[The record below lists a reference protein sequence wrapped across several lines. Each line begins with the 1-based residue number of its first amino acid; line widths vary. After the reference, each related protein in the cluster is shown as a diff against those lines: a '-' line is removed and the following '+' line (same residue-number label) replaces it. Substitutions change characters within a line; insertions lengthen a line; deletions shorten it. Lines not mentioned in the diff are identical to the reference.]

1 MRVEIPDEIY
11 FITFPQDVSWSKD
24 SVNSEVATYGSNSPY
39 LTYGTTKL
47 RNLSLGNC
55 LFEGFSDGKAV
66 EGNIL
71 ELEAAMQMV
80 ITEFGSASPYCWN
93 AYAGGKSYGTFI
105 IQSVQVQEQ
114 MRDMSGNATRATVS
128 VSLQEVPA
136 FQVNSGIDIT
146 ANAIQGAADEK
157 YQETLDQNA
166 AKDQDDK
173 VKDKKDKDK
182 DKNGNK
188 NGNKNDSSSSSGSG
202 NSSDLNPD
210 GTKKGETL
218 IDIDTSIKPK
228 P

>member
-146 ANAIQGAADEK
+146 ANAIQGAEDEK
-157 YQETLDQNA
+157 FTETLNQNA
-166 AKDQDDK
+166 AKDQDAA
-173 VKDKKDKDK
+173 VQAKKDAAQ
-182 DKNGNK
+182 NGNT
-188 NGNKNDSSSSSGSG
+188 NDPNNPSKST
-202 NSSDLNPD
+202 DLNPD

-228 P
+228 PKP

>member
-1 MRVEIPDEIY
+1 MRVEVPDEIY
-11 FITFPQDVSWSKD
+11 FITFPGDVSWSKD

-47 RNLSLGNC
+47 RNLNLGNC
-55 LFEGFSDGKAV
+55 LFEGFSDGMAV

-105 IQSVQVQEQ
+105 IQSVSVQEQ

-146 ANAIQGAADEK
+146 ANAIQGAADEQ
-157 YQETLDQNA
+157 YQETLDKNA
-166 AKDQDDK
+166 AKGQDDK
-173 VKDKKDKDK
+173 VKNEKDKNK

-188 NGNKNDSSSSSGSG
+188 NDPNKPGGAGGGGNGGDGQKVTSKQF
-202 NSSDLNPD
+202 D
-210 GTKKGETL
+210 GTNALFSMTEFQK
-218 IDIDTSIKPK
+218 
-228 P
+228 

>member
-11 FITFPQDVSWSKD
+11 FITFPGDVNWTKD

-66 EGNIL
+66 EGNIT
-71 ELEAAMQMV
+71 ELEAAMNMV
-80 ITEFGSASPYCWN
+80 ITEFGSASPYCWD
-93 AYAGGKSYGTFI
+93 AYAGGKWYGTFI
-105 IQSVQVQEQ
+105 IQNVQVQEQ

-157 YQETLDQNA
+157 YQETLDENA
-166 AKDQDDK
+166 AKDQDQA
-173 VKDKKDKDK
+173 VKDKNNKD
-182 DKNGNK
+182 
-188 NGNKNDSSSSSGSG
+188 GNKNDPNNPNNPSDST
-202 NSSDLNPD
+202 DLNPD
-210 GTKKGETL
+210 GTPKGDTL
-218 IDIDTSIKPK
+218 LDIPTAIVPR

>member
-80 ITEFGSASPYCWN
+80 ITEFGSASPYCWD
-93 AYAGGKSYGTFI
+93 AYAGGKWYGTFI

-157 YQETLDQNA
+157 FKDTLEENA
-166 AKDQDDK
+166 AKNQDQA
-173 VKDKKDKDK
+173 VA

-188 NGNKNDSSSSSGSG
+188 NDPNNSGGGDGDPTKPKDTSG
-202 NSSDLNPD
+202 NEIRPD
-210 GTKKGETL
+210 GEFV
-218 IDIDTSIKPK
+218 TSNNP
-228 P
+228 